1 MLYDTTEHLLEYS
14 SLSPRLERAFRF
26 LAETDFSSLPDGHI
40 ELDGKDVF
48 ADLSTYET
56 RLVNDTPEAHRKYID
71 VQYLLHGKELVGVAP
86 LSAMQEELSGDEAR
100 DIWFYR
106 GPTERLTLSGSR
118 VLVLWPQDA
127 HAPCVA
133 VGAPETVRKCVI
145 KVRKD

>member
-14 SLSPRLERAFRF
+14 FLSPRLERAFRF
-26 LAETDFSSLPDGHI
+26 LADTDFSSLPDGRI
-40 ELDGKDVF
+40 ELDGTDVF

-71 VQYLLHGKELVGVAP
+71 VQCLLRGKELVGVAP
-86 LSAMQEELSGDEAR
+86 LSAMQEELSGDQTR
-100 DIWFYR
+100 DIWFYH
-106 GPTERLTLSGSR
+106 GPTEPLTLSGSR

-127 HAPCVA
+127 HAPCIA
-133 VGAPETVRKCVI
+133 AGAPETVRKCVV